1 METVFAVCYIALLT
15 LEQGYSNRRL
25 LSMQF
30 FFFRV
35 LLRQYNNGIYFDCQY
50 GVPGVGAKIG
60 GGKAFKKM
68 PSYQMK
74 S

>member
-1 METVFAVCYIALLT
+1 MEPVFAVCYIALLT

-25 LSMQF
+25 LSMR
-30 FFFRV
+30 FFRAI
-35 LLRQYNNGIYFDCQY
+35 LRQYNSGIYFDCQY
-50 GVPGVGAKIG
+50 GVPGVGSKIG

-68 PSYQMK
+68 PSDQMK